1 MNGFFSFVARRVVY
15 GVLVVISVTVVLFSI
30 LQMMPGDAI
39 ELLGGSRISK
49 NRIEMMRTAWGL
61 DKPPAV
67 QYLYWLRNLATGNMG
82 VSIMTSQDVSRMIM
96 SRLPYT
102 LLLTFLAIA
111 VQYLVAIPLGLAAGV
126 CRDSLF
132 DRICVQVTVIL
143 RAIPSFWLGI
153 LLILMFSVKLRVF
166 PVSGYNGPSS
176 LALPV
181 LSISLPLIA
190 DTMRLTRSEVVEVMA
205 ERHVTTARAKGL
217 TGRSILIRHVLRNSM
232 VPVTVMFFLMFP
244 WLVGGSVVIET
255 VFSWPGMGRLLW
267 RSVSQQDYPV
277 IQGIIFIIAVL
288 TVICSTIG
296 DIVLSLLD
304 PRIKGALK
312 S

>member
-1 MNGFFSFVARRVVY
+1 MNGFLSFILRRVAY
-15 GVLVVISVTVVLFSI
+15 GMLVVVSVTVVLFSI

-49 NRIEMMRTAWGL
+49 NRIEMMRAAWGL

-82 VSIMTSQDVSRMIM
+82 VSIMTSQNVAAMIM
-96 SRLPYT
+96 GRLPYT
-102 LLLTFLAIA
+102 LLLTFIAIM

-126 CRDSLF
+126 YRDSMF
-132 DRICVQVTVIL
+132 DRICVQFTVIL
-143 RAIPSFWLGI
+143 RAIPGFWLGI
-153 LLILMFSVKLRVF
+153 LLILLFSVKLRIF
-166 PVSGYNGPSS
+166 PVSGYSGPRS
-176 LALPV
+176 LVLPV
-181 LSISLPLIA
+181 LSIALPLIA

-217 TGRSILIRHVLRNSM
+217 TERLILIRHVLRNSM

-244 WLVGGSVVIET
+244 WLIGGSVVIET

-267 RSVSQQDYPV
+267 RSVAQQDYPV
-277 IQGIIFIIAVL
+277 IQGIIFIIAIL